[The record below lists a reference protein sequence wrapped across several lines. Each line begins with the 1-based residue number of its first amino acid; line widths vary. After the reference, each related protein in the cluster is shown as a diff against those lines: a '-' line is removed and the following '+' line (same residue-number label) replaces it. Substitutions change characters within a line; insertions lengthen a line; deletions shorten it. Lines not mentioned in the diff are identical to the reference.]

1 MSPSSEVPENNA
13 SPAQQPAQ
21 LEPTASEGAQN
32 QQPQDAPQSPQ
43 RGEVWRVELDP
54 TLGSEQSKARPVVVL
69 SHEGIGRVSMR
80 LCAPITG
87 RLPVHGRLFWCVP
100 LAPHSENGLTKPSS
114 IDTAQTRALDMV
126 RFIEKIGV
134 LNDVETDAAASALAL
149 CARSDSRKYL
159 RVKNDA

>member
-1 MSPSSEVPENNA
+1 MSQSQASEVSAQPEPA
-13 SPAQQPAQ
+13 TPEETQSP
-21 LEPTASEGAQN
+21 
-32 QQPQDAPQSPQ
+32 QPQDAPPKPQ

-69 SHEGIGRVSMR
+69 SHEGIGRASMR

-100 LAPHSENGLTKPSS
+100 LAPGSENGLMKPSS
-114 IDTAQTRALDMV
+114 IDTAQTRALDVV
-126 RFIEKIGV
+126 RFIEKIGA

-159 RVKNDA
+159 QRR